1 MTKNKCHAQVKCF
14 HIEKACFHTNSYKKW
29 GTRRRVS
36 QHEVRHIFVFE
47 LSFSHITLFIYVT
60 CRHMQTFVTK
70 IVNMMKG
77 ERLFYPQGGPIIMSQ
92 VSYILGT
99 LYKL

>member
-1 MTKNKCHAQVKCF
+1 
-14 HIEKACFHTNSYKKW
+14 
-29 GTRRRVS
+29 
-36 QHEVRHIFVFE
+36 
-47 LSFSHITLFIYVT
+47 
-60 CRHMQTFVTK
+60 
-70 IVNMMKG
+70 MKG